1 MARMYSRKKGKSGS
15 TKPINTKKLT
25 WLRYTNK
32 EVEHFITKL
41 AKEGKTSSQ
50 IGLILRDTYGVP
62 DVKSTLKKKITI
74 ILKEKGLAKK
84 LPEELTNL
92 IKKQIKIMKHLE
104 TNKKDQPSKRGLTLT
119 ESKIN
124 RLVRYYKK
132 SGKLPQD
139 WKYDSK
145 KAKLLIE

>member
-124 RLVRYYKK
+124 KLVRYYKK

-145 KAKLLIE
+145 KAKLIIE

>member
-1 MARMYSRKKGKSGS
+1 MYSRKKGKSGS

>member
-15 TKPINTKKLT
+15 TKTINTKKLT

-41 AKEGKTSSQ
+41 AKEGKTPSQ

-74 ILKEKGLAKK
+74 ILKEKGLAKNYRK
-84 LPEELTNL
+84 NLP
-92 IKKQIKIMKHLE
+92 I
-104 TNKKDQPSKRGLTLT
+104 
-119 ESKIN
+119 
-124 RLVRYYKK
+124 
-132 SGKLPQD
+132 
-139 WKYDSK
+139 
-145 KAKLLIE
+145 

>member
-132 SGKLPQD
+132 SGKLSQD

>member
-1 MARMYSRKKGKSGS
+1 MYSRKKGKSGS
-15 TKPINTKKLT
+15 TKPISTKKLT

-74 ILKEKGLAKK
+74 ILKEKGLSKK
-84 LPEELTNL
+84 LPEDLTNL

-124 RLVRYYKK
+124 RLVKHHK
-132 SGKLPQD
+132 ESGKLPQD

>member
-1 MARMYSRKKGKSGS
+1 MYSRKKGKSGS

-145 KAKLLIE
+145 KAKLIIE

>member
-1 MARMYSRKKGKSGS
+1 MYSRKKGKSGS

-124 RLVRYYKK
+124 KLVRYYKK

>member
-145 KAKLLIE
+145 KAKLIIE